1 MVWIWKGEEETMI
14 ALWQNATPVEMAPGI
29 TRRTLGVGEKVLMV
43 EFRLL
48 AGSAVKIHSHPYEQ
62 VGYVVSGQMAFN
74 IDGEEQVL
82 ELGDSYV
89 APAGTPHGA
98 RCLADAVLAEVFAP
112 PRDDY
117 RV

>member
-1 MVWIWKGEEETMI
+1 MVLNGEEETMI

-48 AGSAVKIHSHPYEQ
+48 AGAVVKIHSHPYEQ

-74 IDGEEQVL
+74 IDGEVL
-82 ELGDSYV
+82 GLGDSYV
-89 APAGTPHGA
+89 ASAGAPHGA